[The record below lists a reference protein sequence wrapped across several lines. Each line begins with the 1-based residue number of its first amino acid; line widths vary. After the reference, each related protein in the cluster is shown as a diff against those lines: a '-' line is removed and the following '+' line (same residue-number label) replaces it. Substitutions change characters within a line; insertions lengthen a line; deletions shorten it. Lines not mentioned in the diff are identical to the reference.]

1 MIFHDIKFGSKMLR
15 GNALQAATTV
25 TGPQSAGGFDPRN
38 ICCFEMTWWFI
49 LIGGWQRGCHKK
61 ISRPPC
67 LDSSTHYTRNFVPRE
82 AIPQAPESFLFPDSS
97 SGQRS
102 FWPIL
107 VEIWWV
113 WFLGD
118 TVPVDLGTTLPKTH
132 FQEQARKRELR
143 PPKQEAGTSMSRI
156 LIFW

>member
-1 MIFHDIKFGSKMLR
+1 MEVHPYWR
-15 GNALQAATTV
+15 V
-25 TGPQSAGGFDPRN
+25 AGGLPQKDFPPTLLGFKHPLYAEL
-38 ICCFEMTWWFI
+38 CP
-49 LIGGWQRGCHKK
+49 
-61 ISRPPC
+61 SRSHTP
-67 LDSSTHYTRNFVPRE
+67 SPRE
-82 AIPQAPESFLFPDSS
+82 FLFPDSS

-113 WFLGD
+113 WFLGA

-156 LIFW
+156 LIVIHRKEDIFNLLNFAMELTHDTYSTV

>member
-1 MIFHDIKFGSKMLR
+1 MGE
-15 GNALQAATTV
+15 GVVGA
-25 TGPQSAGGFDPRN
+25 
-38 ICCFEMTWWFI
+38 
-49 LIGGWQRGCHKK
+49 
-61 ISRPPC
+61 
-67 LDSSTHYTRNFVPRE
+67 RE
-82 AIPQAPESFLFPDSS
+82 FLFPDSS

-118 TVPVDLGTTLPKTH
+118 TIPVDLGTTLPKTH

-156 LIFW
+156 LIMNLHS

>member
-1 MIFHDIKFGSKMLR
+1 MGE
-15 GNALQAATTV
+15 GVVGA
-25 TGPQSAGGFDPRN
+25 
-38 ICCFEMTWWFI
+38 
-49 LIGGWQRGCHKK
+49 
-61 ISRPPC
+61 
-67 LDSSTHYTRNFVPRE
+67 RE
-82 AIPQAPESFLFPDSS
+82 FLFPDSS

-118 TVPVDLGTTLPKTH
+118 TIPVDLGTTLPKTH

-156 LIFW
+156 LMYPCYIQIHRTAVALENQRKEMYLVCCLMHAEMME

>member
-1 MIFHDIKFGSKMLR
+1 MGE
-15 GNALQAATTV
+15 GVVGA
-25 TGPQSAGGFDPRN
+25 
-38 ICCFEMTWWFI
+38 
-49 LIGGWQRGCHKK
+49 
-61 ISRPPC
+61 
-67 LDSSTHYTRNFVPRE
+67 RE
-82 AIPQAPESFLFPDSS
+82 FLFPDSS

-118 TVPVDLGTTLPKTH
+118 TIPVDLGTTLPKTH

-156 LIFW
+156 LIKEANNIKHLCPDCRLQRGIYSGVLPRN

>member
-1 MIFHDIKFGSKMLR
+1 MGE
-15 GNALQAATTV
+15 GVVGA
-25 TGPQSAGGFDPRN
+25 
-38 ICCFEMTWWFI
+38 
-49 LIGGWQRGCHKK
+49 
-61 ISRPPC
+61 
-67 LDSSTHYTRNFVPRE
+67 RE
-82 AIPQAPESFLFPDSS
+82 FLFPDSS

-118 TVPVDLGTTLPKTH
+118 TIPVDLGTTLPKTH

-156 LIFW
+156 LIGISLLILCADLYCVSLPLLLLSGKSACPNCNLLNLDTAAHSLFNV

>member
-1 MIFHDIKFGSKMLR
+1 MGE
-15 GNALQAATTV
+15 GVVGA
-25 TGPQSAGGFDPRN
+25 
-38 ICCFEMTWWFI
+38 
-49 LIGGWQRGCHKK
+49 
-61 ISRPPC
+61 
-67 LDSSTHYTRNFVPRE
+67 RE
-82 AIPQAPESFLFPDSS
+82 FLFPDSS

-118 TVPVDLGTTLPKTH
+118 TIPVDLGTTLPKTH

-156 LIFW
+156 LIFCTLRIYTFTRSSVTGKNICWDSKIFPCFSSAKF